1 MVTDYF
7 FAGDLISLNAL
18 KQNLRLET
26 EIALLRHTA
35 ENPQQINTTTT
46 LKKNPKNQHK
56 TPIQNRSTMTSVYV
70 NTNSLVFG
78 IQDIWKMG
86 ICTEHAIL

>member
-46 LKKNPKNQHK
+46 LKKTRK
-56 TPIQNRSTMTSVYV
+56 T
-70 NTNSLVFG
+70 NTKHQSKTA
-78 IQDIWKMG
+78 QP
-86 ICTEHAIL
+86 